1 MKKTILYISILSSG
15 HFIYFIDVELIIQ
28 HGTYFLSNA
37 FQEGTNLLN
46 TFTNNSY
53 IHIPK
58 FKEAFDI
65 SKPTFLDVA
74 KTTSD
79 GISSTWDS
87 IINNPRP
94 ILYSGPKLHFY
105 NIPFLGL
112 SLAVL
117 NITVNYGLG
126 YAETVWGGFSGII
139 SILQKNLTKFIYNIY
154 NGIKKMFCDLKLTNK
169 KKYLNKINKKNNI
182 CSFKTKSYFDTTLNN
197 EYINRVVDNSQR
209 DFLVYSSS
217 VDNNELSQDDNNN
230 DINNSVF
237 TEINNDN
244 IVNNNSEA
252 SSINITIENI
262 GNLNIGNVVVYTD
275 EYMQEV
281 IQGNGITFLDS
292 TVIPHLINNLVGTS
306 ILFDWNGSNLI
317 IYMNNMPSETVVYP
331 SDRGD
336 SADDSYTSL
345 SDSYLL
351 GESLQFT
358 AHFGPNTVAT
368 TFPGADN
375 ILHLNI
381 YNIGANNRG
390 LFFFIL
396 FLHSAME
403 DNIIGYST
411 LVQGGRD
418 VVMYSFN
425 GYEVSTWTVSDIN
438 ELNESFPD
446 FITQL
451 NRRFIVLHIL
461 QLILIQYDPDH
472 EYLTIDGFNWP
483 GLD

>member
-1 MKKTILYISILSSG
+1 MKKTILYISIFSSG

-28 HGTYFLSNA
+28 HGTSLLSNA
-37 FQEGTNLLN
+37 LQEGTNLLN
-46 TFTNNSY
+46 TFINNSN

-58 FKEAFDI
+58 FKEGFDI
-65 SKPTFLDVA
+65 SKPIFLGSA

-79 GISSTWDS
+79 GLSSTWDS
-87 IINNPRP
+87 IINKPRP
-94 ILYSGPKLHFY
+94 ILYCGPKLHFY
-105 NIPFLGL
+105 NLPFLGL

-126 YAETVWGGFSGII
+126 YAERVRGGFSGII
-139 SILQKNLTKFIYNIY
+139 SILQKNLTKLIYIY
-154 NGIKKMFCDLKLTNK
+154 NGIKKIFCDLKLTNK

-182 CSFKTKSYFDTTLNN
+182 CSYKTKNYFDTTWNN
-197 EYINRVVDNSQR
+197 EYINKVVDNSQR

-237 TEINNDN
+237 TQINNDN

-262 GNLNIGNVVVYTD
+262 GDLNIGNVVVYTD
-275 EYMQEV
+275 EYMQE
-281 IQGNGITFLDS
+281 IIEGNGITFLDN

-317 IYMNNMPSETVVYP
+317 IYMNHMPSETVVYP
-331 SDRGD
+331 SDRGN
-336 SADDSYTSL
+336 SAYDSYTSL

-358 AHFGPNTVAT
+358 ALFGPNIVAT
-368 TFPGADN
+368 TLPGADN
-375 ILHLNI
+375 NLHLNI
-381 YNIGANNRG
+381 YDFGANHRG
-390 LFFFIL
+390 LIFFIVL
-396 FLHSAME
+396 LNSVME
-403 DNIIGYST
+403 NNRIGYST
-411 LVQGGRD
+411 LVEGGRD
-418 VVMYSFN
+418 VEMYSFN
-425 GYEVSTWTVSDIN
+425 GDFVSTWTISDIN
-438 ELNESFPD
+438 ELNERFPD

-461 QLILIQYDPDH
+461 QLILIQHHPSH

-483 GLD
+483 GWD